1 MAIGPRA
8 GSAAPAASLRPA
20 LALTLAAL
28 FWSGN
33 FIAGRAMRGQ
43 IDPVM
48 LNFARWLAA
57 LVLLAP
63 FAWQDAC
70 RNAGAIRRE
79 WQLIL
84 GLGASGIAAF
94 HTLVYLALQTTTA
107 MNALLLFSLSPVVI
121 LAGAILLGLESATQ
135 RQLAGATV
143 SVTGAVILITRGDV
157 TQIRNVGFTAGD
169 LWMLLA
175 VAIWSLYSLL
185 LRRRPADLPQSA
197 ALAASI
203 AAALLLL
210 GPFLCLSSTTELAVF
225 ASVPILLSVGY
236 IALFASVVAFLF
248 WSYGVSQLGAS
259 RSGQFI
265 HLMPVFGAIL
275 AVTLL
280 EEIPAPSQI
289 AGAVLVLSGIT
300 LFQLRPRG
308 RTRSQRS

>member
-203 AAALLLL
+203 AARS
-210 GPFLCLSSTTELAVF
+210 CCSVLSCVYLPQPS
-225 ASVPILLSVGY
+225 LLS
-236 IALFASVVAFLF
+236 LHRCRSCLASATLRYLRP
-248 WSYGVSQLGAS
+248 WLRSCSGRTAS
-259 RSGQFI
+259 RSSEQVARVSSSI
-265 HLMPVFGAIL
+265 SCQSSAR
-275 AVTLL
+275 
-280 EEIPAPSQI
+280 SS
-289 AGAVLVLSGIT
+289 LS
-300 LFQLRPRG
+300 LCSRKFPHRRRLQVPY
-308 RTRSQRS
+308 SC